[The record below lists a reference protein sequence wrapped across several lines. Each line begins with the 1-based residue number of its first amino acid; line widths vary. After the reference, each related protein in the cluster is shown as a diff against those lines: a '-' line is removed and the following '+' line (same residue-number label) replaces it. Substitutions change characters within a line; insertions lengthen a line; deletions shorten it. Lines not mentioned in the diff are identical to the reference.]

1 MKSFTVTFS
10 PFAIDDVEQIV
21 NYYEKQQPGLGKRF
35 AIQLQLTLNAVNRNP
50 FFASVRY
57 DDIRC
62 AAIKKFPYLLHYH
75 INGDELLVTIIAVY
89 SSYKEPFW

>member
-1 MKSFTVTFS
+1 MMENTLLIITK
-10 PFAIDDVEQIV
+10 
-21 NYYEKQQPGLGKRF
+21 KHQPGLGKRF
-35 AIQLQLTLNAVNRNP
+35 AKQLQVTLNAVKRNP

-62 AAIKKFPYLLHYH
+62 AAIKKFPYLVHYH
-75 INGDELLVTIIAVY
+75 IKEDELLVTIIAVY